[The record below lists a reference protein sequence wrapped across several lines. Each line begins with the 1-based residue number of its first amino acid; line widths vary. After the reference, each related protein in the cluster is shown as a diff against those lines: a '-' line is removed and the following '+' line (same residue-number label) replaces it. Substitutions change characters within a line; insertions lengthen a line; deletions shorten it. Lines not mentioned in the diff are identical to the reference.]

1 MYSFRKAKLPC
12 CKLVEPE
19 TIQEFCLDIVAY
31 LSSSTLVLWHVLR
44 RFIARAAADI

>member
-12 CKLVEPE
+12 YKLVEPE

-31 LSSSTLVLWHVLR
+31 LSSRTLVLRQVLR
-44 RFIARAAADI
+44 RSIARAATDI